1 MDENLRVEAGR
12 EEPDV
17 QTIQDFSDSLGIL
30 RLAEKCNGSGDCRKL
45 PSAGGT
51 LCPSYR
57 ATRNEKDTTRARA
70 NALRE
75 YLTNSEK
82 DNKFNHK
89 ELYEVF
95 ELCVSC
101 KACASECPSNVD
113 VAALKAEFLY
123 QYQKV
128 NGFSIRNKI
137 FANNAKLN
145 QWGSLFPSFTNF
157 MVNLPLVKKS
167 MGVAPKREVPLL
179 AKTTFRK
186 WYQNHQAKAQKQK
199 FPNGKVYLFCDEFTN
214 YYDVSVGIDAF
225 ELLTELGYKVEI
237 VDHEESGR
245 AFISKGFLEEAQAVT
260 NKNVTIFKDLIS
272 ESTPLIGIEPSA
284 ILTFR
289 DEYLRLAKD
298 KESAEKLS
306 KNVLTIEEFFKKEIT
321 SGKIHSGQ
329 FSDIEKSIK
338 IHGHCH
344 QKSMSSVEVTFAMLN
359 LPKNSNVTIYNSGC
373 CGMAGSFGYE
383 KEHYDI
389 SMQMGED
396 TLFPKIRATNSETA
410 IAAAGTSCRHQIF
423 DGTNR
428 KALHPVTILRTCL
441 K

>member
-1 MDENLRVEAGR
+1 
-12 EEPDV
+12 
-17 QTIQDFSDSLGIL
+17 
-30 RLAEKCNGSGDCRKL
+30 LAEKCNGSGDCRKP

-51 LCPSYR
+51 MCPSYR

-75 YLTNSEK
+75 YLTHSEK

-113 VAALKAEFLY
+113 VSALKSEFLY
-123 QYQKV
+123 QYQKA

-137 FANNAKLN
+137 FAHNAKLN
-145 QWGSLFPSFTNF
+145 KLGSLLPGATNF
-157 MVNLPLVKKS
+157 ILNQSLVKKS
-167 MGVAPKREVPLL
+167 MGIASKREVPLL
-179 AKTTFRK
+179 APKSFRK
-186 WYQNHQAKAQKQK
+186 WYEKNKSNSGQTT
-199 FPNGKVYLFCDEFTN
+199 FVNGKVYLFCDEFTN

-225 ELLTELGYKVEI
+225 ELVSKLGYEV
-237 VDHEESGR
+237 VLVNHEESGR
-245 AFISKGFLEEAQAVT
+245 AFISKGFLEEAKEIA
-260 NKNVTIFKDLIS
+260 NKNVGVFAPIVSDDC
-272 ESTPLIGIEPSA
+272 PLIGIEPSA

-289 DEYLRLAKD
+289 DEYLRLADD
-298 KESAEKLS
+298 KARAEALS
-306 KNVLTIEEFFKKEIT
+306 KNVFTIEEFFKNEIAAN
-321 SGKIHSGQ
+321 KIRAEQ
-329 FSDIEKSIK
+329 FSAEDKQIK

-344 QKSMSSVEVTFAMLN
+344 QKSLSSIEATFAMLN
-359 LPKNSNVTIYNSGC
+359 LPKNSKVTIYNSGC

-383 KEHYDI
+383 QEHYDI

-396 TLFPKIRATNSETA
+396 TLFPKIRSTDTTVE

-423 DGTNR
+423 DGTSR
-428 KALHPVTILRTCL
+428 KAQHPVTILKNCM